1 MTKENF
7 AMAAEPINLQDAFLN
22 QLRIEREMVTVTT
35 MNGFKI
41 KCRIKGFDKF
51 SILVDT
57 GDSETI
63 IFKHSISTITL
74 RKEFSNKLKI
84 SSTQEKKQTEEKTE

>member
-1 MTKENF
+1 
-7 AMAAEPINLQDAFLN
+7 MAAELINLQDAFLN
-22 QLRIEREMVTVTT
+22 QLRIEREIVQITT

-63 IFKHSISTITL
+63 IFKHSISTITV
-74 RKEFSNKLKI
+74 RKEFSNKLKM
-84 SSTQEKKQTEEKTE
+84 SPAQEKKQAAEEKSEEK

>member
-1 MTKENF
+1 
-7 AMAAEPINLQDAFLN
+7 MAAEQINLQDAFLN
-22 QLRIEREMVTVTT
+22 QLRIEREQVNITT

-57 GDSETI
+57 GDSEQI
-63 IFKHSISTITL
+63 IFKHSISTIAV
-74 RKEFSNKLKI
+74 RKEFTNKLRI
-84 SSTQEKKQTEEKTE
+84 TPATEKKQPETNPEEK